1 MGGYM
6 KKVLGHAAFF
16 FALILLL
23 GYAGR
28 AANVETVVTG
38 TAGVC
43 TSQGADGRTWTVT
56 SCAHTTQSG
65 TTYTLANTDC
75 GTVIN
80 FTSGT
85 AVTVTIPATLNVDCS
100 VNILQ
105 TGAGQVSMTGTAVT
119 AATLHSAHAFTK
131 TGGQYA
137 MITIFIYSNA
147 GGSSAIADL
156 LGDGA

>member
-1 MGGYM
+1 MGSHMRQFLY
-6 KKVLGHAAFF
+6 VL
-16 FALILLL
+16 FAILLL
-23 GYAGR
+23 AGIDHVGR
-28 AANVETVVTG
+28 SANVETVVAG
-38 TAGVC
+38 SAGVC

-56 SCAHTTQSG
+56 ACPHTNQSG

-75 GTVIN
+75 GTVVN

-85 AVTVTIPATLNVDCS
+85 AVTVTIPATLNLDCS

-119 AATLHSAHAFTK
+119 AATLHSSHSFTK
-131 TGGQYA
+131 TAGQYA
-137 MITIFIYSNA
+137 MITIFIYQNS